1 MSGLVLRLATEPQ
14 FDLDLS
20 AIIPERIGKATLDAV
35 KRMRLAQGKRR
46 LALGDLFEVDGT
58 PGATITFRGATAKLR
73 RIGCGMTSG
82 SVLVS
87 GNAGDEL
94 GSGMTGGN
102 IRVRGNAGDYVGS
115 GMRGGTI
122 EISGS
127 AGNFTG
133 GALPHRALGMRD
145 GIICVGRNTGERTG
159 DRMRRGLLVINGDS
173 GRYCGSNMIAGTII
187 VTGHTAAGVGLG
199 MRRGS
204 IVLLQEP
211 GEMPATFNDCGIYSL
226 TILALLLRYVGSVNR
241 RAYSRL
247 RSMQRVRRFAGDIG
261 CNGQGELLVLSP

>member
-1 MSGLVLRLATEPQ
+1 MRWDGGTLIWSPTWDR
-14 FDLDLS
+14 S
-20 AIIPERIGKATLDAV
+20 AMTTHGPCCVSIKAEAFRSAV
-35 KRMRLAQGKRR
+35 R
-46 LALGDLFEVDGT
+46 D
-58 PGATITFRGATAKLR
+58 
-73 RIGCGMTSG
+73 C
-82 SVLVS
+82 
-87 GNAGDEL
+87 
-94 GSGMTGGN
+94 
-102 IRVRGNAGDYVGS
+102 
-115 GMRGGTI
+115 GGTI

-187 VTGHTAAGVGLG
+187 VTGHTAASVGLG

-211 GEMPATFNDCGIYSL
+211 AEMPATFNDCGIYSL